1 MSNPSMY
8 LPSKPLKY
16 ELKRQLIPTDILVEI
31 IPVIMFTISTI
42 IGFIILEHNKNASRE
57 IIFLLMFLIPL
68 ITPFLL
74 VPVNW
79 LGYWYQER
87 HYRKRV
93 REWKAQCKKIK
104 KEHQLKLDMHEFDE
118 IMKFVKESRCKSQ
131 N

>member
-1 MSNPSMY
+1 MSKPSLY
-8 LPSKPLKY
+8 LPSKPVKY
-16 ELKRQLIPTDILVEI
+16 ELKRQIISTDVLIGPVVVVSFIAGMVIDVMTDIESG
-31 IPVIMFTISTI
+31 VIFGATL
-42 IGFIILEHNKNASRE
+42 ILPM
-57 IIFLLMFLIPL
+57 IV
-68 ITPFLL
+68 PFLL

-79 LGYWYQER
+79 VGYWYQGR

-104 KEHQLKLDMHEFDE
+104 KEHQLKLDMHEFNE

>member
-1 MSNPSMY
+1 MSKPSLY

-16 ELKRQLIPTDILVEI
+16 ELKRQI
-31 IPVIMFTISTI
+31 ISTDVLMGPVVVVSFVAGMAVDVM
-42 IGFIILEHNKNASRE
+42 IGIKFG
-57 IIFLLMFLIPL
+57 IIFATLILPMIVPL
-68 ITPFLL
+68 LL

-79 LGYWYQER
+79 VGYWYQGR

-93 REWKAQCKKIK
+93 RDWKAQCKKIK
-104 KEHQLKLDMHEFDE
+104 KEHQLKLAAYEFDE

>member
-1 MSNPSMY
+1 MSKPSMY

-16 ELKRQLIPTDILVEI
+16 ELKRQLISTDVLIGPVIAVSFVILLGVGIVIDVMTDIE
-31 IPVIMFTISTI
+31 S
-42 IGFIILEHNKNASRE
+42 N
-57 IIFLLMFLIPL
+57 IIFASTLILPM
-68 ITPFLL
+68 IVPFLL

-79 LGYWYQER
+79 VGYWYQGR

-93 REWKAQCKKIK
+93 RDWKAQCKKIK
-104 KEHQLKLDMHEFDE
+104 KEHQLKLAAYEFDE

>member
-1 MSNPSMY
+1 MSKPSLY

-16 ELKRQLIPTDILVEI
+16 ELKRQIIPTEVLAG
-31 IPVIMFTISTI
+31 PVTAVS
-42 IGFIILEHNKNASRE
+42 FIILMIIGIIIDVTTDIELDA
-57 IIFLLMFLIPL
+57 IFLLVLILPL
-68 ITPFLL
+68 VIPFLL

-79 LGYWYQER
+79 IGYWYQGR

-93 REWKAQCKKIK
+93 RDWKAQCKKIK
-104 KEHQLKLDMHEFDE
+104 KEHQLKLNMYEFDE

>member
-1 MSNPSMY
+1 MSKPSLY
-8 LPSKPLKY
+8 LPSKPVKY
-16 ELKRQLIPTDILVEI
+16 EPKRQIISTDVLIGPVILISFVILLIIGGVLDVMTDIDSGE
-31 IPVIMFTISTI
+31 
-42 IGFIILEHNKNASRE
+42 
-57 IIFLLMFLIPL
+57 IFLLVLILPL
-68 ITPFLL
+68 VVPFLL

-79 LGYWYQER
+79 VGYWYQGR

-104 KEHQLKLDMHEFDE
+104 KEHQLKLDMHEFNE

>member
-1 MSNPSMY
+1 MSKPSMY

-16 ELKRQLIPTDILVEI
+16 ELKRQLISTDVLIGPVIAVSFVILLGVGIVIDVMTDIE
-31 IPVIMFTISTI
+31 S
-42 IGFIILEHNKNASRE
+42 N
-57 IIFLLMFLIPL
+57 IIFASTLILPM
-68 ITPFLL
+68 IVPFLL

-79 LGYWYQER
+79 AGYWYQGR

-93 REWKAQCKKIK
+93 RDWKAQCKKIK
-104 KEHQLKLDMHEFDE
+104 KEHQLKLAAYEFDE

>member
-1 MSNPSMY
+1 MSKPSMY

-16 ELKRQLIPTDILVEI
+16 ELKRQLISTDVLIGPVIAVSFVILLGVGIVIDVMTDIE
-31 IPVIMFTISTI
+31 S
-42 IGFIILEHNKNASRE
+42 N
-57 IIFLLMFLIPL
+57 IIFASTLILPM
-68 ITPFLL
+68 IVPFLL

-79 LGYWYQER
+79 LGYWYQGR

-93 REWKAQCKKIK
+93 RDWKAQCKKIK
-104 KEHQLKLDMHEFDE
+104 KEHQLKLAAYEFDE

>member
-1 MSNPSMY
+1 MSKPSLY

-16 ELKRQLIPTDILVEI
+16 ELKRQI
-31 IPVIMFTISTI
+31 ISTDVL
-42 IGFIILEHNKNASRE
+42 IGPVVVVSFIAGMVIDVMTVNKFDVIFVSTLILPM
-57 IIFLLMFLIPL
+57 IV
-68 ITPFLL
+68 PFLL

-79 LGYWYQER
+79 VGYWYQGR

-104 KEHQLKLDMHEFDE
+104 KEHQLKLDMYEFNE

>member
-1 MSNPSMY
+1 MSKPSLY

-16 ELKRQLIPTDILVEI
+16 ELKRQI
-31 IPVIMFTISTI
+31 ISTDVLMGPVVVVSFVVGMVI
-42 IGFIILEHNKNASRE
+42 DVMTANKFGV
-57 IIFLLMFLIPL
+57 IFVSTLFLPMIV
-68 ITPFLL
+68 PFLL

-79 LGYWYQER
+79 VGYWYQGR

-104 KEHQLKLDMHEFDE
+104 KEHQLKLAAYEFDE

>member
-1 MSNPSMY
+1 MSKPSLY

-16 ELKRQLIPTDILVEI
+16 ELKRQLIPTDVLVG
-31 IPVIMFTISTI
+31 PVTAVS
-42 IGFIILEHNKNASRE
+42 FIILM
-57 IIFLLMFLIPL
+57 IIGIVIDVTTDIESGVIFGATLILPL
-68 ITPFLL
+68 VVPLLL

-79 LGYWYQER
+79 VGYWYQGR

-104 KEHQLKLDMHEFDE
+104 KEHQLKLAAYEFNE

>member
-1 MSNPSMY
+1 MSKPSMY

-16 ELKRQLIPTDILVEI
+16 ELKRQIISTDVLIG
-31 IPVIMFTISTI
+31 PVIAVSFV
-42 IGFIILEHNKNASRE
+42 ILLGVGIVIDVMTNIESN
-57 IIFLLMFLIPL
+57 IIFASTLILPM
-68 ITPFLL
+68 IAPFLL

-79 LGYWYQER
+79 VGYWYQGR

-93 REWKAQCKKIK
+93 RDWKAQCKKIK
-104 KEHQLKLDMHEFDE
+104 KEHQLKLDMYEFNE

>member
-1 MSNPSMY
+1 MSKPSMY

-16 ELKRQLIPTDILVEI
+16 ELKRQIISTDVLIGPVIAVSFVILLGVGIVIDVMTDIE
-31 IPVIMFTISTI
+31 S
-42 IGFIILEHNKNASRE
+42 N
-57 IIFLLMFLIPL
+57 IIFASTLILPM
-68 ITPFLL
+68 IVPFLL

-79 LGYWYQER
+79 VGYWYQGR

-93 REWKAQCKKIK
+93 RDWKAQCKKIK
-104 KEHQLKLDMHEFDE
+104 KEHQLKLAAYEFDE

>member
-1 MSNPSMY
+1 MSKPSMY

-16 ELKRQLIPTDILVEI
+16 ELKRQLISTDVLIG
-31 IPVIMFTISTI
+31 PVIAVSFVILLGVGIVIDVMTNIESNTI
-42 IGFIILEHNKNASRE
+42 IASTLILPM
-57 IIFLLMFLIPL
+57 IV
-68 ITPFLL
+68 PFLL

-79 LGYWYQER
+79 VGYWYQGR

-93 REWKAQCKKIK
+93 RDWKAQCKKIK
-104 KEHQLKLDMHEFDE
+104 KEHQLKLAAYEFDE

>member
-1 MSNPSMY
+1 MSKPSLY
-8 LPSKPLKY
+8 LPSKPVKY
-16 ELKRQLIPTDILVEI
+16 ELKRQLIPTDVLVEI

-74 VPVNW
+74 VPINW
-79 LGYWYQER
+79 VGYWYQGR

-104 KEHQLKLDMHEFDE
+104 KEHQLKLNMYEFYE

>member
-1 MSNPSMY
+1 MSKPSLY

-16 ELKRQLIPTDILVEI
+16 ELKRQIIPTDVLIG
-31 IPVIMFTISTI
+31 PVILISFVILLI
-42 IGFIILEHNKNASRE
+42 IGGVLDVMTNIESGVIIM
-57 IIFLLMFLIPL
+57 LMLTLPL
-68 ITPFLL
+68 VVPFLL

-79 LGYWYQER
+79 VGYWYQGR

-104 KEHQLKLDMHEFDE
+104 KEHQLKLDMYEFNE

>member
-1 MSNPSMY
+1 MSKPSLY

-16 ELKRQLIPTDILVEI
+16 ELKRQIISTDVLIGPVTAISFVILLIVGMIIDFMTDIESGV
-31 IPVIMFTISTI
+31 
-42 IGFIILEHNKNASRE
+42 
-57 IIFLLMFLIPL
+57 IFLLVLILPL
-68 ITPFLL
+68 VVPFLL
-74 VPVNW
+74 VPINW
-79 LGYWYQER
+79 VGYWYQGR

-104 KEHQLKLDMHEFDE
+104 NEHQLKLAAYEFDE

>member
-1 MSNPSMY
+1 MSKPSMY

-16 ELKRQLIPTDILVEI
+16 ELKRQLISTDVLIG
-31 IPVIMFTISTI
+31 PVIAVSFV
-42 IGFIILEHNKNASRE
+42 ILLGVGIVIDVMTNIESN
-57 IIFLLMFLIPL
+57 IIFASTLILPM
-68 ITPFLL
+68 IVPFLL

-79 LGYWYQER
+79 VGYWYQGR

-93 REWKAQCKKIK
+93 RDWKAQCKKIK
-104 KEHQLKLDMHEFDE
+104 KEYQLKLAAYEFDE

>member
-1 MSNPSMY
+1 MSKPSLY

-16 ELKRQLIPTDILVEI
+16 EQKHQI
-31 IPVIMFTISTI
+31 ISTDVLM
-42 IGFIILEHNKNASRE
+42 GPVVVVSFIAGMVIDVMTAKKFGVIFVSTLILPM
-57 IIFLLMFLIPL
+57 IV
-68 ITPFLL
+68 PFLL

-79 LGYWYQER
+79 VGYWYQGR

-104 KEHQLKLDMHEFDE
+104 KEHQLKLDMYEFNE

>member
-1 MSNPSMY
+1 MSKPSLY
-8 LPSKPLKY
+8 LPSKPVKY
-16 ELKRQLIPTDILVEI
+16 ELKRRLIPTDILI
-31 IPVIMFTISTI
+31 GPVVAVSFVILLI
-42 IGFIILEHNKNASRE
+42 IGGVLDVMTDIDSGEILV
-57 IIFLLMFLIPL
+57 LMLILPL
-68 ITPFLL
+68 IVPLLL

-79 LGYWYQER
+79 VGYWYQGR

-104 KEHQLKLDMHEFDE
+104 KEHQLKLDMHEFNE

>member
-1 MSNPSMY
+1 MSKPSLY
-8 LPSKPLKY
+8 LPSKPVKY
-16 ELKRQLIPTDILVEI
+16 ELKRQLIPTDVLIGPVTAISFVILLVVGM
-31 IPVIMFTISTI
+31 VIDFMTDIES
-42 IGFIILEHNKNASRE
+42 GV
-57 IIFLLMFLIPL
+57 IFLLVLILPL
-68 ITPFLL
+68 VVPFLL

-79 LGYWYQER
+79 VGYRYQGR

-104 KEHQLKLDMHEFDE
+104 KEHQLKLDMHEFNE

>member
-1 MSNPSMY
+1 MSKPSMY

-16 ELKRQLIPTDILVEI
+16 ELKRQLISTDVLIGPVTAISFVILLIVGMIIDVMTDIESGV
-31 IPVIMFTISTI
+31 
-42 IGFIILEHNKNASRE
+42 
-57 IIFLLMFLIPL
+57 IFLSVLIL
-68 ITPFLL
+68 PFLL

-79 LGYWYQER
+79 VGYWYQGR

-104 KEHQLKLDMHEFDE
+104 KEHQLKLAAYEFDE

>member
-1 MSNPSMY
+1 MSKPSLY

-16 ELKRQLIPTDILVEI
+16 ELKRQLIPIDVLIGPVVVVSFIAGMVIDAMTDIESGVIFGAILILPLV
-31 IPVIMFTISTI
+31 V
-42 IGFIILEHNKNASRE
+42 
-57 IIFLLMFLIPL
+57 
-68 ITPFLL
+68 PFLL

-79 LGYWYQER
+79 VGYWYQGR

-104 KEHQLKLDMHEFDE
+104 KEHQLKLAAYEFNE

>member
-1 MSNPSMY
+1 MSKPLLY

-16 ELKRQLIPTDILVEI
+16 EPKHQIISTDVLIGPVTAISFVILLIIGMVIDVMTDIESGV
-31 IPVIMFTISTI
+31 
-42 IGFIILEHNKNASRE
+42 
-57 IIFLLMFLIPL
+57 IFLSVLILPL
-68 ITPFLL
+68 VVPFLL

-79 LGYWYQER
+79 VGYWYQGR

-93 REWKAQCKKIK
+93 RDWKAQCKKIK
-104 KEHQLKLDMHEFDE
+104 KEHQLKLAAYEFDE

>member
-1 MSNPSMY
+1 MSKPSMY

-16 ELKRQLIPTDILVEI
+16 ELKRQLISTDVLIGPVIAVSFVILLGVGIVIDVMTDIE
-31 IPVIMFTISTI
+31 S
-42 IGFIILEHNKNASRE
+42 N
-57 IIFLLMFLIPL
+57 IIFASTLILPM
-68 ITPFLL
+68 IVPFLL

-79 LGYWYQER
+79 VGYWYQGR

-104 KEHQLKLDMHEFDE
+104 KEHQLKLAAYEFDE

>member
-1 MSNPSMY
+1 MSKPSMY

-16 ELKRQLIPTDILVEI
+16 ELKRQLISTDVLIGPVIAVSFVILLGVGIVIDVMTDIE
-31 IPVIMFTISTI
+31 S
-42 IGFIILEHNKNASRE
+42 N
-57 IIFLLMFLIPL
+57 IIFASTLILPM
-68 ITPFLL
+68 IVPFLL

-79 LGYWYQER
+79 VGYWYQGR

-104 KEHQLKLDMHEFDE
+104 NEHQLKLAAYEFDE